1 MPWTATTDHDALAA
15 GATLRIALGPSD
27 VPPQPGQEIAL
38 SRGGGGAETILTVVS
53 AAADRLEVTDG
64 RPKPRA
70 EAPCRDQAD
79 DPRRGRRI
87 PRRLDRGVTAQ
98 ARRPA
103 GVRAWG
109 SASAGPTAS

>member
-27 VPPQPGQEIAL
+27 VPPQPGQKIAL

-64 RPKPRA
+64 RQNLVLKPHA
-70 EAPCRDQAD
+70 VTKPTIRDAD
-79 DPRRGRRI
+79 GEYRD
-87 PRRLDRGVTAQ
+87 
-98 ARRPA
+98 
-103 GVRAWG
+103 AWIV
-109 SASAGPTAS
+109 A